1 MSTNFFFNNFQS
13 SQEQLL
19 IENLIVESIKIY
31 GLDVYYLPRTKINYD
46 GIYGEASISEFNDQY
61 MVEMYV
67 KNVDGFKGD
76 GDFLSKFNLEIRD
89 QITFT
94 VARRV
99 FSEEVGMYKNMIRP
113 LEGDLIYFPLN
124 NKVFEIKFVE
134 HESIFYQLGSLQ
146 LFDLTCEL
154 FEYSGEVFNTGIDDI
169 DRVYIEHS
177 LDQTKY
183 AILTQDTNPY
193 RLVDENG
200 YALVLESYDINTVD
214 PTADNDEIQIEG
226 DAFVDFSERDPF
238 SENGVY

>member
-1 MSTNFFFNNFQS
+1 MATNFFFNNFQS

-19 IENLIVESIKIY
+19 IEDLIIESIKIY
-31 GLDVYYLPRTKINYD
+31 GLDVYYLPRTKVNYD
-46 GIYGEASISEFNDQY
+46 GIYAEASISEFNSQY

-94 VARRV
+94 IARRSFYNEIGTITNLV
-99 FSEEVGMYKNMIRP
+99 RP
-113 LEGDLIYFPLN
+113 LEGDLIFFPLN

-154 FEYSGEVFNTGIDDI
+154 FEYSGEVFNTGIEEI
-169 DRVYIEHS
+169 DRVYVNHS
-177 LDQTKY
+177 LDQTKF
-183 AILTQDTNPY
+183 AILTEDTDPY
-193 RLVDENG
+193 RLVDESG
-200 YALVLESYDINTVD
+200 YALVNENYDINTMD
-214 PTADNDEIQIEG
+214 PTADNDEIQVESNDFI
-226 DAFVDFSERDPF
+226 DFSERDPF